1 MRTMLLSLAVVVLA
15 GTLLMAA
22 APAVEKAA
30 IGQPAPAFTL
40 NDQDG
45 KAVNLA
51 DFAGKTVI
59 LEWINPVCPFVVR
72 HYELKTMQNLA
83 AKYKDK
89 DVVWLAIDSSSKG
102 SAVDSKGWIE
112 KYSLAYPILQDRD
125 GTTGKLYGAT
135 NTPHMFIIDKTG
147 KLAYAGAID
156 SQPDDKG
163 ELKSDTVNY
172 VAKALDELLDGK
184 SVSTPQTKAYGCS
197 VKYSKK

>member
-15 GTLLMAA
+15 GTFLMAA
-22 APAVEKAA
+22 APVVEKAA
-30 IGQPAPAFTL
+30 IGQAAPAFTL
-40 NDQDG
+40 NDQNG

-59 LEWINPVCPFVVR
+59 LEWINPACPFVVR

-89 DVVWLAIDSSSKG
+89 DVVWVAIDSTAKG
-102 SAVDSKGWIE
+102 SAADSKSWVE

-125 GTTGKLYGAT
+125 GKTGQAYGAT
-135 NTPHMFIIDKTG
+135 NTPHMYIIDKTG
-147 KLAYAGAID
+147 KLAYSGAID
-156 SQPDDKG
+156 SQPDAKG

-184 SVSTPQTKAYGCS
+184 TVSTPQTKAYGCS
-197 VKYSKK
+197 VKYAK